1 MVLSKKNGNLSIATP
16 DVKKNWTARFVFDT
30 SSFHNSSVQG
40 MLIDQVNSF
49 YNSPMT
55 SPAYQARLG
64 GSSHLV
70 SS

>member
-16 DVKKNWTARFVFDT
+16 DVKKNSDGTICLW
-30 SSFHNSSVQG
+30 HGSVQG
-40 MLIDQVNSF
+40 MLIDQVNDF

-55 SPAYQARLG
+55 SPVYQARLG

-70 SS
+70 SSNTQL